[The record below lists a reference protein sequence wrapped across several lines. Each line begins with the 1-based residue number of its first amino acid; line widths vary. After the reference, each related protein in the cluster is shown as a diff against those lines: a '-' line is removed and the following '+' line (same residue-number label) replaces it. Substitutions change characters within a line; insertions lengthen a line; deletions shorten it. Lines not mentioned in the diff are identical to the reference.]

1 MMAFT
6 TDRIVDIF
14 LKTIYFVCYALIL
27 FFSVALF
34 VEIVPCLLDG
44 ITENELVIHGL
55 FLIYFMSAILLFR
68 WGIIEMKNGQF
79 FKHFYHFSC
88 LILMLLLALF
98 VFGAQIFLHAPPV
111 GHG

>member
-34 VEIVPCLLDG
+34 VEIVPNLLDG
-44 ITENELVIHGL
+44 ITENELVIHGI
-55 FLIYFMSAILLFR
+55 FLAYFMSAILLFPHNST
-68 WGIIEMKNGQF
+68 MFLPKSTTYTF
-79 FKHFYHFSC
+79 LS
-88 LILMLLLALF
+88 LPLL
-98 VFGAQIFLHAPPV
+98 PT
-111 GHG
+111 